1 MDEIDYRVE
10 KRNLCEDVAA
20 KMEQYILNNA
30 DKFGQRLPSEQ
41 TLAINFGVSRPV
53 IREALKLLKAREL
66 VESHN
71 GGGSFIHKP
80 DTQHLID
87 VINRMIQMDRIDY
100 VHIFNIRLLLE
111 PYACRLAAINH
122 LKNGDKLTA
131 LEQMIDNMEKSERN
145 TDDRIY
151 YDLQFHILV
160 AQLSDNPILAAFVQS
175 MTGLLTP
182 LLRDA
187 LIPPDGHRCGVDYHR
202 LILEIIR
209 KGDGDEG
216 ERVMREHIT
225 ASTQYYLKG
234 KEVSQREK

>member
-1 MDEIDYRVE
+1 MNEIDYRVE

-20 KMEQYILNNA
+20 KMEQYILKSA

-66 VESHN
+66 IESHN

-100 VHIFNIRLLLE
+100 IHIFNMRLLLE
-111 PYACRLAAINH
+111 PYACRLAATNY
-122 LKNGDKLTA
+122 LKNKEKLTM
-131 LEQMIDNMEKSERN
+131 LEEMVDKMEKSEGN
-145 TDDRIY
+145 TDDRIH

-202 LILEIIR
+202 RLLEIIR
-209 KGDGDEG
+209 SGDGDEG
-216 ERVMREHIT
+216 ERIMREHLTI
-225 ASTQYYLKG
+225 STQYYLKG
-234 KEVSQREK
+234 KEKSQPEV